1 MTHGE
6 RASFAAELP
15 RLMAARGVSQSE
27 LARRSG
33 VTRQTV
39 SRIVQGHTT
48 PGAATVRVLAAALGV
63 NPGAVS
69 LGLEGE

>member
-6 RASFAAELP
+6 RASFAAQLQ
-15 RLMAARGVSQSE
+15 RLMDAREMNQSE
-27 LARRSG
+27 LARLSG

-48 PGAATVRVLAAALGV
+48 PGAATVRVLADALGV
-63 NPGAVS
+63 DPGAVS